1 MRDGAMEDEGGWICF
16 LMMVLEGDSCASD
29 FDLPSVWEPDARAVC
44 GSILPPSFST
54 CQLSNF
60 PLPTTS
66 SGRQPSRTPF
76 RVTRTT
82 PPSMVAASPQHSMDG
97 SSMSFIYLFIC
108 PPFNAPACPQTQVSF
123 VLYLLSPL
131 PLIGFL
137 TNFGRDTKGAD
148 FTMGVSEQEAGYTH
162 LLSQSRSLE
171 HMLAPGIASS

>member
-1 MRDGAMEDEGGWICF
+1 MSGSRKQPNTCKFTPTTGLVRSIQGGKSYLGWEMRDGAMEDEGGWICF

-108 PPFNAPACPQTQVSF
+108 PPFNAPACP
-123 VLYLLSPL
+123 
-131 PLIGFL
+131 
-137 TNFGRDTKGAD
+137 R
-148 FTMGVSEQEAGYTH
+148 H
-162 LLSQSRSLE
+162 R
-171 HMLAPGIASS
+171 